1 MFELAFHI
9 SIVVLLL
16 IILFMNIVIWIR
28 VRKNEGFSQYC
39 DNKCY
44 GIEDPTNQEYCYKN
58 CVIDE
63 LSRQQ
68 PQPNL
73 INVSP
78 SCGTN
83 NRQDYP
89 LHSFD
94 ATCKGC

>member
-16 IILFMNIVIWIR
+16 IILFMNFMILSR
-28 VRKNEGFSQYC
+28 VKNNESFSQSC
-39 DNKCY
+39 DSKCY

-63 LSRQQ
+63 LAREV

-73 INVSP
+73 INVAP

-83 NRQDYP
+83 NYP

-94 ATCKGC
+94 ATCKSC